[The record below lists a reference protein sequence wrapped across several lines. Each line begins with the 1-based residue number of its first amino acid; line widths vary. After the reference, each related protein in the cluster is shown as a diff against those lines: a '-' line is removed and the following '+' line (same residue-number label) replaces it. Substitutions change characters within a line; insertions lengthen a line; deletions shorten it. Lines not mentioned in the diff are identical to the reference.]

1 MIDLKRN
8 GDKIG
13 TQTLTHMPKVLMQ
26 SKKATNLL
34 LAAIV
39 RVTDRTRRIQ
49 RQGQRVKV
57 DTYVKEV
64 TFLFVQLHK
73 CSFFS
78 TNFHHEPT
86 VMSVSGID
94 VGTPLN

>member
-73 CSFFS
+73 CSFFYKLPS
-78 TNFHHEPT
+78 WANCN
-86 VMSVSGID
+86 
-94 VGTPLN
+94 VG